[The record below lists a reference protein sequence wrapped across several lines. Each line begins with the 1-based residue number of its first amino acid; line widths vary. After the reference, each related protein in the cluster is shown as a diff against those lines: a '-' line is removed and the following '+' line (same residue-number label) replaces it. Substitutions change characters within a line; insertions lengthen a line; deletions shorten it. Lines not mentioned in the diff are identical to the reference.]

1 MLILHHYKWGWYP
14 YHLQQLRSIQGKIM
28 LPPTVE
34 DQDGN
39 VQERG
44 MQSTTFDVFYPPAYS
59 VEAPLLPWG
68 LVSKLFRAFFFKW
81 AFQLKKIMSPIY
93 FYGNCNRY
101 EEHNNTNW

>member
-1 MLILHHYKWGWYP
+1 
-14 YHLQQLRSIQGKIM
+14 M

-59 VEAPLLPWG
+59 VEAPLLP
-68 LVSKLFRAFFFKW
+68 
-81 AFQLKKIMSPIY
+81 
-93 FYGNCNRY
+93 
-101 EEHNNTNW
+101 